1 MTTARNDLGV
11 IFATSEAGRKAML
24 PGYDPTHAVD
34 RLNPGACVLAGN
46 ALRKDGQAGETQV
59 RKARGL
65 VNLVL

>member
-1 MTTARNDLGV
+1 
-11 IFATSEAGRKAML
+11 ML